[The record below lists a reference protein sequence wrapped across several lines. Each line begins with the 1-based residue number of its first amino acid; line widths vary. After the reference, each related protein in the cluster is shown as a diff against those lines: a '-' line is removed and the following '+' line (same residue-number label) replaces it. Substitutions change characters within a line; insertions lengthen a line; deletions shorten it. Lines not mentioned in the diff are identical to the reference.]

1 MSQPVEIGNRCVY
14 IVKGDGHLVHHRVI
28 AREDKAMTSD
38 SKNDVW
44 ILTWS
49 IYKVS
54 DLESNGW
61 SWYGPID
68 QFIKQ
73 FRPALPAEGK

>member
-1 MSQPVEIGNRCVY
+1 MSQPVELNSRCVF
-14 IVKGDGHLVHHRVI
+14 IGKGDGHLVHHRVI
-28 AREDKAMTSD
+28 GREGVSNVTGKMNT
-38 SKNDVW
+38 W

-49 IYKVS
+49 IYKVD

-68 QFIKQ
+68 DFIKQ
-73 FRPALPAEGK
+73 FRPALPSEGI